1 MEQIISS
8 LKESAAIQKQII
20 AGNAKMI
27 QQNENM
33 LETMQEAIRKE
44 KENQK
49 KLKEAFAALGL

>member
-1 MEQIISS
+1 MEQIINS

>member
-33 LETMQEAIRKE
+33 LETMQEAIRRE
-44 KENQK
+44 KETRQRLN
-49 KLKEAFAALGL
+49 EAFAALGL